1 MRTSTLVCVVFP
13 QQVVEFNRVH
23 RSFSGTVALEDLS
36 LEVQRGTVTVLLGPN
51 GAGKTTALRMVTGAL
66 SPESGSLSVF
76 GLDTKKDGEEVRG
89 RCGVVP
95 ATPAFYERLTGRDNL
110 EFAARMYGLDGDAY
124 IQGAADRFD
133 IAYALDDV
141 ARSYST
147 GMKTRLALARAVLHD
162 PELLLLDEPTAG
174 LDPES
179 ARAVLI
185 LIDEV
190 ASSGKTVLM
199 STHLLLEAEGLADQ
213 VVMIDGGRTLVSG
226 APLDLI
232 HQYWPTPTLILDALD
247 RSLLNQVTDFD
258 GVSGIKVNGGPVTV
272 ALDDIGRVPQVIAQL
287 VGRGV
292 QLTRAVP
299 HEATL
304 EELYFVVRGSTVTT

>member
-1 MRTSTLVCVVFP
+1 VLDTER
-13 QQVVEFNRVH
+13 VVELEGIR
-23 RSFSGTVALEDLS
+23 RSFSGTVALSDLTFN
-36 LEVQRGTVTVLLGPN
+36 VKRGTVTVLLGPN
-51 GAGKTTALRMVTGAL
+51 GAGKTTALRMITGAL
-66 SPESGSLSVF
+66 SPEAGTIQVF
-76 GLDTKKDGEEVRG
+76 GLDPAHSGEDVRS

-110 EFAARMYGLDGDAY
+110 EFAARMYGLDTNTSIDA
-124 IQGAADRFD
+124 AAARFGID
-133 IAYALDDV
+133 YALDSV
-141 ARSYST
+141 ARSFST

-179 ARAVLI
+179 ARSVLQ

-190 ASSGKTVLM
+190 ASGGKTVLM

-213 VVMIDGGRTLVSG
+213 VVMIEGGRALVSG
-226 APLDLI
+226 DPEELI
-232 HQYWPTPTLILDALD
+232 HQYWPTPTLILDAMD
-247 RSLLNQVTDFD
+247 RSLLAQVVDFD
-258 GVSGIKVNGGPVTV
+258 GVSGVKVNGGPVTV
-272 ALDDIGRVPQVIAQL
+272 ALDDIKRVPEVISQL

-292 QLTRAVP
+292 RLTRAVP

-304 EELYFVVRGSTVTT
+304 EELYFVVRGSREPA

>member
-1 MRTSTLVCVVFP
+1 M
-13 QQVVEFNRVH
+13 
-23 RSFSGTVALEDLS
+23 
-36 LEVQRGTVTVLLGPN
+36 TVLLGPN

-66 SPESGSLSVF
+66 VPEDGTIRVF
-76 GLDTKKDGEEVRG
+76 GLDPKQDGEEVRS

-110 EFAARMYGLDGDAY
+110 EFAARMYGLDSDVA
-124 IQGAADRFD
+124 IEGAAQRFGID
-133 IAYALDDV
+133 YALDDI

-179 ARAVLI
+179 ARAVLS

-190 ASSGKTVLM
+190 ASGGKTVLM

-272 ALDDIGRVPQVIAQL
+272 SLDDIARVPEVIAQL

-292 QLTRAVP
+292 LLTRAVP

-304 EELYFVVRGSTVTT
+304 EELYFVVRGSMVST

>member
-1 MRTSTLVCVVFP
+1 MLDTE
-13 QQVVEFNRVH
+13 QVVSLQSIR
-23 RSFSGTVALEDLS
+23 RSFSGTVALSDLTLS
-36 LEVQRGTVTVLLGPN
+36 VQRGTVTVLLGPN
-51 GAGKTTALRMVTGAL
+51 GAGKTTALRMITGAL
-66 SPESGSLSVF
+66 SPEAGEIRIF
-76 GLDTKKDGEEVRG
+76 GLDPASDGEEVRS

-110 EFAARMYGLDGDAY
+110 EFAARMYGLEDNTSIDE
-124 IQGAADRFD
+124 AASRFGID
-133 IAYALDDV
+133 YALDSA

-147 GMKTRLALARAVLHD
+147 GMKTRLALARAVLHN

-179 ARAVLI
+179 ARSVLQ

-190 ASSGKTVLM
+190 ASGGKTVLM

-213 VVMIDGGRTLVSG
+213 VVMIEGGRALVSG
-226 APLDLI
+226 APDELI
-232 HQYWPTPTLILDALD
+232 RQYWPTPTLILDAID
-247 RSLLNQVTDFD
+247 RTLLKQVADFD
-258 GVSGIKVNGGPVTV
+258 GVSGVKVNGGPVTV
-272 ALDDIGRVPQVIAQL
+272 ALDDIERVPEVISQL

-292 QLTRAVP
+292 RLTRAVP

-304 EELYFVVRGSTVTT
+304 EELYFVVRGSRESA

>member
-1 MRTSTLVCVVFP
+1 VLDKETI
-13 QQVVEFNRVH
+13 VELQGIR
-23 RSFSGTVALEDLS
+23 RSFSETIALSDLSLSVRRGTVA
-36 LEVQRGTVTVLLGPN
+36 VLLGPN
-51 GAGKTTALRMVTGAL
+51 GAGKTTALRMITGAL
-66 SPESGSLSVF
+66 SPEEGTIRVF
-76 GLDTKKDGEEVRG
+76 GLDPLTNGEEVRS

-95 ATPAFYERLTGRDNL
+95 ATPAFYERLSGRDNL
-110 EFAARMYGLDGDAY
+110 EFAARMYGLEGNGS
-124 IQGAADRFD
+124 IEEAAARFGID
-133 IAYALDDV
+133 YALDSS

-147 GMKTRLALARAVLHD
+147 GMKTRLALARAVLHN

-179 ARAVLI
+179 ARSVLQ

-190 ASSGKTVLM
+190 ASGGKTVLM

-213 VVMIDGGRTLVSG
+213 VVMIEGGRALVSG
-226 APLDLI
+226 APAELI
-232 HQYWPTPTLILDALD
+232 RQYWPTPTLILDAID
-247 RSLLNQVTDFD
+247 RSLLNQVMDFD
-258 GVSGIKVNGGPVTV
+258 GVSGVKVNGGPVTV
-272 ALDDIGRVPQVIAQL
+272 ALDDIQRVPEVIAQL

-304 EELYFVVRGSTVTT
+304 EELYFVVRGSRESA

>member
-1 MRTSTLVCVVFP
+1 MTSDERVIELRSIRRT
-13 QQVVEFNRVH
+13 
-23 RSFSGTVALEDLS
+23 FSGTVALSDLS
-36 LEVQRGTVTVLLGPN
+36 FDVERGTVTVLLGPN
-51 GAGKTTALRMVTGAL
+51 GAGKTTALRMITGAL
-66 SPESGSLSVF
+66 APEDGTIRVF
-76 GLDTKKDGEEVRG
+76 GLDPQHEGEEVRC

-110 EFAARMYGLDGDAY
+110 EFAARMYGLDGNASIDS
-124 IQGAADRFD
+124 AAERFGID
-133 IAYALDDV
+133 YALDSM

-147 GMKTRLALARAVLHD
+147 GMKTRLALARAVLHE

-179 ARAVLI
+179 ARAVLR

-190 ASSGKTVLM
+190 ASGGKTVLM

-213 VVMIDGGRTLVSG
+213 VVMIEDGRTLVSG

-247 RSLLNQVTDFD
+247 RSLLNQVTELD
-258 GVSGIKVNGGPVTV
+258 GVSGIKMNGGPVTV
-272 ALDDIGRVPQVIAQL
+272 ALDDIGRVPEVIAQL

-292 QLTRAVP
+292 LLTRAVP

-304 EELYFVVRGSTVTT
+304 EELYFVVRGSRVTT

>member
-1 MRTSTLVCVVFP
+1 MTPSEK
-13 QQVVEFNRVH
+13 VVELEGVR
-23 RSFSGTVALEDLS
+23 RSFSETVALSDLS
-36 LEVQRGTVTVLLGPN
+36 FHVARGTVTVLLGPN

-66 SPESGSLSVF
+66 APEDGTIRVF
-76 GLDTKKDGEEVRG
+76 GLDPASDGEEVRA

-110 EFAARMYGLDGDAY
+110 EFAARMYGLDDNVS
-124 IQGAADRFD
+124 IDGAAKRFGID
-133 IAYALDDV
+133 YALDSS

-179 ARAVLI
+179 ARAVLR

-190 ASSGKTVLM
+190 ASGGKTVLM

-232 HQYWPTPTLILDALD
+232 QEYWPTPTLILDALD
-247 RSLLNQVTDFD
+247 RSRLSQVTELE
-258 GVSGIKVNGGPVTV
+258 GVSGITVNGGPVTV
-272 ALDDIGRVPQVIAQL
+272 ALDDIARVPEVIAQL

-292 QLTRAVP
+292 SLTRAVP

>member
-1 MRTSTLVCVVFP
+1 MAASEKIVQLEGVR
-13 QQVVEFNRVH
+13 
-23 RSFSGTVALEDLS
+23 RSFSETVALSDLS
-36 LEVQRGTVTVLLGPN
+36 FRVERGTVTVLLGPN

-66 SPESGSLSVF
+66 APEDGTIRVF
-76 GLDTKKDGEEVRG
+76 GLDPASDGEEVRA

-110 EFAARMYGLDGDAY
+110 EFAARMYGLDSNASID
-124 IQGAADRFD
+124 GAAERFGID
-133 IAYALDDV
+133 YALDSS

-179 ARAVLI
+179 ARAVLR

-190 ASSGKTVLM
+190 ASGGKTVLM

-232 HQYWPTPTLILDALD
+232 QEYWPTPTLILDALD
-247 RSLLNQVTDFD
+247 RSLLTQVTELD
-258 GVSGIKVNGGPVTV
+258 GVSGITVNGGPVTV
-272 ALDDIGRVPQVIAQL
+272 ALDDIARVPEVIAQL

-292 QLTRAVP
+292 SLTRAVP

>member
-1 MRTSTLVCVVFP
+1 MATSER
-13 QQVVEFNRVH
+13 VVELEGIR
-23 RSFSGTVALEDLS
+23 RSFSETVALSDLS
-36 LEVQRGTVTVLLGPN
+36 FHVERGTVTVLLGPN

-66 SPESGSLSVF
+66 APEDGTIRVF
-76 GLDTKKDGEEVRG
+76 GLDPAFDGEEVRA

-110 EFAARMYGLDGDAY
+110 EFAARMYGLDSNASID
-124 IQGAADRFD
+124 GAAERFGID
-133 IAYALDDV
+133 YALDSS

-179 ARAVLI
+179 ARAVLR

-190 ASSGKTVLM
+190 ASGGKTVLM

-232 HQYWPTPTLILDALD
+232 QEYWPTPTLILDALD
-247 RSLLNQVTDFD
+247 RSLLGQVAELE
-258 GVSGIKVNGGPVTV
+258 GVSGITANGGPVTV
-272 ALDDIGRVPQVIAQL
+272 ALDDIARVPEVIAQL

-292 QLTRAVP
+292 SLTRAVP

>member
-1 MRTSTLVCVVFP
+1 MAASENI
-13 QQVVEFNRVH
+13 VELEGVR
-23 RSFSGTVALEDLS
+23 RSFSETVALSDLS
-36 LEVQRGTVTVLLGPN
+36 FCVERGTVTVLLGPN

-66 SPESGSLSVF
+66 APEDGTIRVF
-76 GLDTKKDGEEVRG
+76 GLDPASDGEEVRA

-110 EFAARMYGLDGDAY
+110 EFAARMYGLDSNASIHDA
-124 IQGAADRFD
+124 AERFGID
-133 IAYALDDV
+133 YALDSS

-179 ARAVLI
+179 ARAVLR

-190 ASSGKTVLM
+190 ASGGKTVLM

-232 HQYWPTPTLILDALD
+232 QEYWPTPTLILDALD
-247 RSLLNQVTDFD
+247 RSLLAQVTELD
-258 GVSGIKVNGGPVTV
+258 GVSGITVNGGPVTV
-272 ALDDIGRVPQVIAQL
+272 ALDDIARVPEVIAQL

-292 QLTRAVP
+292 SLTRAVP

>member
-1 MRTSTLVCVVFP
+1 MASAER
-13 QQVVEFNRVH
+13 VVELEGIR
-23 RSFSGTVALEDLS
+23 RSFSETVALSDLS
-36 LEVQRGTVTVLLGPN
+36 FHVQRGTVTVLLGPN

-66 SPESGSLSVF
+66 APEAGTIRVF
-76 GLDTKKDGEEVRG
+76 GLDPANEGEEVRG

-110 EFAARMYGLDGDAY
+110 EFAARMYGLNDNSAID
-124 IQGAADRFD
+124 GAAERFG
-133 IAYALDDV
+133 IGYALDTS

-179 ARAVLI
+179 ARAVLR

-190 ASSGKTVLM
+190 ASGGKTVLM

-213 VVMIDGGRTLVSG
+213 VVMIDGGRILVSG

-232 HQYWPTPTLILDALD
+232 REYWPTPTLILDALD
-247 RSLLNQVTDFD
+247 RSLLNQVTELE
-258 GVSGIKVNGGPVTV
+258 GVSGVELNGGPVTV
-272 ALDDIGRVPQVIAQL
+272 SLDDIARVPEVIAQL

-292 QLTRAVP
+292 LLTRAVP

-304 EELYFVVRGSTVTT
+304 EELYFVVRGSKVTT

>member
-1 MRTSTLVCVVFP
+1 
-13 QQVVEFNRVH
+13 
-23 RSFSGTVALEDLS
+23 
-36 LEVQRGTVTVLLGPN
+36 
-51 GAGKTTALRMVTGAL
+51 MVTGAL
-66 SPESGSLSVF
+66 APEDGTIRVF
-76 GLDTKKDGEEVRG
+76 GLDPASDGEEVRA

-110 EFAARMYGLDGDAY
+110 EFAARMYGLDSNSSID
-124 IQGAADRFD
+124 GAAERFGID
-133 IAYALDDV
+133 YALDSS

-179 ARAVLI
+179 ARAVLR

-190 ASSGKTVLM
+190 ASGGKTVLM

-232 HQYWPTPTLILDALD
+232 QEYWPTPTLILDALD
-247 RSLLNQVTDFD
+247 RSLLGQVAELE
-258 GVSGIKVNGGPVTV
+258 GVSGITANGGPITV
-272 ALDDIGRVPQVIAQL
+272 ALDDIARVPEVIAQL

-292 QLTRAVP
+292 SLTRAVP

>member
-1 MRTSTLVCVVFP
+1 MAASENI
-13 QQVVEFNRVH
+13 VELEGVR
-23 RSFSGTVALEDLS
+23 RSFSETVALSDLS
-36 LEVQRGTVTVLLGPN
+36 FCVERGTVTVLLGPN

-66 SPESGSLSVF
+66 APEDGTIRVF
-76 GLDTKKDGEEVRG
+76 GLDPASDGEEVRA

-110 EFAARMYGLDGDAY
+110 EFAARMYGLDSNASIDA
-124 IQGAADRFD
+124 AAERFGID
-133 IAYALDDV
+133 YALDSS

-179 ARAVLI
+179 ARAVLR

-190 ASSGKTVLM
+190 ASGGKTVLM

-232 HQYWPTPTLILDALD
+232 QEYWPTPTLILDALD
-247 RSLLNQVTDFD
+247 RSLLAQVTELD
-258 GVSGIKVNGGPVTV
+258 GVSGITVNGGPVTV
-272 ALDDIGRVPQVIAQL
+272 ALDDIARVPEVIAQL

-292 QLTRAVP
+292 SLTRAVP

>member
-1 MRTSTLVCVVFP
+1 MI
-13 QQVVEFNRVH
+13 
-23 RSFSGTVALEDLS
+23 
-36 LEVQRGTVTVLLGPN
+36 
-51 GAGKTTALRMVTGAL
+51 TGAL
-66 SPESGSLSVF
+66 EPEKGTIQVF
-76 GLDTKKDGEEVRG
+76 GLDPKTRGEEVRS

-110 EFAARMYGLDGDAY
+110 EFAARMYGLEGNGSIDDA
-124 IQGAADRFD
+124 AERFG
-133 IAYALDDV
+133 ISYALDSI

-179 ARAVLI
+179 ARTVLR

-190 ASSGKTVLM
+190 ASGGKTVLM

-213 VVMIDGGRTLVSG
+213 VVMIEEGRALVSG

-247 RSLLNQVTDFD
+247 RSLLAQVSDFE
-258 GVSGIKVNGGPVTV
+258 GVSGVKVNGGPVTV
-272 ALDDIGRVPQVIAQL
+272 ALDDITRVPEVIAQL

-292 QLTRAVP
+292 RLTRAVP

-304 EELYFVVRGSTVTT
+304 EELYFVVRQEREAV

>member
-1 MRTSTLVCVVFP
+1 
-13 QQVVEFNRVH
+13 
-23 RSFSGTVALEDLS
+23 
-36 LEVQRGTVTVLLGPN
+36 
-51 GAGKTTALRMVTGAL
+51 
-66 SPESGSLSVF
+66 
-76 GLDTKKDGEEVRG
+76 GEEIRS

-110 EFAARMYGLDGDAY
+110 EFAAQMYGLGHDAP
-124 IQGAADRFD
+124 IRSAAARFG
-133 IAYALDDV
+133 IEYALDSV

-162 PELLLLDEPTAG
+162 PDLLLLDEPTAG

-179 ARAVLI
+179 ARAVLQ

-213 VVMIDGGRTLVSG
+213 VVMIENGRTLISG
-226 APLDLI
+226 APQDLI
-232 HQYWPTPTLILDALD
+232 RQYWPTPTLILDAQD
-247 RSLLNQVTDFD
+247 RSGLHQVRDFE
-258 GVSGIKVNGGPVTV
+258 GVSDVAFNGGPVTV
-272 ALDDIGRVPQVIAQL
+272 ALDDLARVPEVVAQL

-292 QLTRAVP
+292 RLTRVVP

-304 EELYFVVRGSTVTT
+304 EELYFLVRKTRETT